1 MVIVGY
7 LIMCLQNMH
16 IVSNFGNL
24 EMKRVNH
31 GRMKK
36 GILVLCS
43 VLCSVFYLTTL
54 KMVTQDGQF
63 SPRRNKCATFQKTV
77 RDNGFSVSGKRTNFL
92 NMVRNLQGVAER
104 GKFDVS
110 SL

>member
-31 GRMKK
+31 GRMKIVMIK
-36 GILVLCS
+36 GIL

-104 GKFDVS
+104 GKLRHF
-110 SL
+110 